1 VIFNDHFKET
11 QAIAQETKGK
21 KIAYTEKDAP
31 LAIDQTKLLGTHNL
45 GNIAAAFLAS
55 KELHVDEKTALDAIK
70 SFQGL
75 PHRLQSLGTYH
86 EIEWVDDAISTT
98 PESAIAAIDALGD
111 QVGSIILGG
120 QDRGLDFTPL
130 AKRIGTSSINNV
142 ILLGED
148 SARIGDAIKKERT
161 SINLHPATSIQE
173 VVSIAKEV
181 TPKGTVC
188 LLSPASPSYD
198 MFKNFEEKG
207 DRFAEEIRK

>member
-1 VIFNDHFKET
+1 
-11 QAIAQETKGK
+11 
-21 KIAYTEKDAP
+21 
-31 LAIDQTKLLGTHNL
+31 
-45 GNIAAAFLAS
+45 
-55 KELHVDEKTALDAIK
+55 
-70 SFQGL
+70 
-75 PHRLQSLGTYH
+75 
-86 EIEWVDDAISTT
+86 
-98 PESAIAAIDALGD
+98 
-111 QVGSIILGG
+111 
-120 QDRGLDFTPL
+120 
-130 AKRIGTSSINNV
+130 
-142 ILLGED
+142 LLGED